1 MKLKSLNCKNC
12 NSPLREV
19 DGKLH
24 CDVCGSSFDIEMSAE
39 AQQIEQIHK
48 SIENSRENIEAD
60 KRALEEFHR
69 VKEEAQ
75 IERERRIRED
85 IEAKMRETRKKA
97 FRSTMIKTGVTI
109 GICIAIVAVMVI
121 VLKNTQP
128 EGKKKATTTTTE
140 EKNYRLIPA
149 VITGDSAFVEELSGK
164 VVDMIKKDH
173 EGSVYESTDDT
184 LYIWNLSADPYI
196 EEYYLLTREDRNYLY
211 MLVAMPMIGKDNGNP
226 EGEDREMVGYVFAYV
241 EDVLVGKDGKLAYDE
256 DGIQTTG
263 SSQYNFMWH
272 ADFDRKF
279 LIDEVIGGMEKDPE
293 KPYVAQEFT
302 V

>member
-24 CDVCGSSFDIEMSAE
+24 CDVCGSVFDIEMSAE
-39 AQQIEQIHK
+39 AKEIEHIHK

-75 IERERRIRED
+75 LERERRIRED
-85 IEAKMRETRKKA
+85 IEARMRETRKKA
-97 FRSTMIKTGVTI
+97 FRSSMIKTGVTI

-121 VLKNTQP
+121 VMKNSQP

-140 EKNYRLIPA
+140 EKNYRVVPA
-149 VITGDSAFVEELSGK
+149 DITGDSAFVEELSGK

-173 EGSVYESTDDT
+173 EGSVYESTDET
-184 LYIWNLSADPYI
+184 LFIWNLSADPYI
-196 EEYYLLTREDRNYLY
+196 EEYYLLTRADRNYLY

-226 EGEDREMVGYVFAYV
+226 EAEDREMVGYALAYV
-241 EDVLVGKDGKLAYDE
+241 EDVLVGSDGKITYYE
-256 DGIQTTG
+256 DRIRTTG
-263 SSQYNFMWH
+263 SSQYNYMWH
-272 ADFDRKF
+272 ADFDRDF
-279 LIDEVIGGMEKDPE
+279 LIDEVIGGMEKDSE
-293 KPYVAQEFT
+293 KPYVVHKFE